1 MEKDTK
7 KLAFRTT
14 LHCVIGCGTGDTLG
28 LIIGTVLSWSV
39 FPTMILGIILGFMGG
54 YSLTMIPLLKR
65 GFNIK
70 AATKITVVSETASI
84 LVMETAENLTAFLIP
99 GLLVASF
106 LTSLFWGGFLL
117 SVVAGFLAAYPINY
131 FMISKGLRKPHI
143 HH

>member
-1 MEKDTK
+1 MNDNK

-28 LIIGTVLSWSV
+28 LIIGTVLNWSV
-39 FPTMILGIILGFMGG
+39 FPTVILGIILGFIGG

-70 AATKITVVSETASI
+70 AATKITVISETASI

-106 LTSLFWGGFLL
+106 LTPLFWGGFLL
-117 SVVAGFLAAYPINY
+117 SVVAGFSAAYPLNY
-131 FMISKGLRKPHI
+131 FMISKGLRNPHV